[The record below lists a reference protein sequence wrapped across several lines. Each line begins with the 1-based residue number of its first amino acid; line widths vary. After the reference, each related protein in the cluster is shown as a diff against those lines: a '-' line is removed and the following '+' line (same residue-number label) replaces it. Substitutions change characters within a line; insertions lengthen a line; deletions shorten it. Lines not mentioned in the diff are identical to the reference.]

1 MMARIISRVWPRSLV
16 GQIVLVAAIALF
28 VAQAFGAFMLLGT
41 MRARALNEATITLV
55 QRMGNHVERQAE
67 AGKAAIDQSKFKTKP
82 NQPVFMEFGSA
93 PITVT
98 NFEVVP
104 EFQDRAIEMFEMGN
118 TPLSNV
124 TLRVGDLKDVPAE
137 IRAQQIARAKRRLQ
151 HRSFLGVPREA
162 MLLTAQ
168 TSDGRWISGVTS
180 VRPRE
185 RRSLWALF
193 FQTVMLYF
201 AVLIPLLLIA
211 RRIAKPLA
219 GLKESVQL
227 IGGNEEFVPMQ
238 PAGPDDV
245 RNLMTAFNAMQVRV
259 SSLLFEK
266 DVMLGA
272 IGHDLKTPLA
282 SLRVRIESVDD
293 DTEREKMAATVE
305 EMVQMLDD
313 ILTLARNGKS
323 GEDAVRT
330 DIGAL
335 VDSVVQDFSGILP
348 STEFIPPSERIVAT
362 VRPILLRRA
371 IRNLIDNAIKHGG
384 GVLVSITSDA
394 SRLQILVDDNG
405 PGIAPD
411 QLEALFEPFARAEA
425 SRGRATGGSG
435 LGLTIAR
442 AIARNHNG
450 DIVLR
455 NRDLGEDGSTGLCA
469 IIDLPLY

>member
-1 MMARIISRVWPRSLV
+1 MARIWSWLWPRSLV

-41 MRARALNEATITLV
+41 MRTRALNEATITLV
-55 QRMGNHVERQAE
+55 QRIGNHVERQVE
-67 AGKAAIDQSKFKTKP
+67 NGQPPSDMSKFK
-82 NQPVFMEFGSA
+82 NRRHHAVFMEIGSA
-93 PITVT
+93 PVAAN
-98 NFEVVP
+98 NFAPVP
-104 EFQDRAIEMFEMGN
+104 EFQARAIEMFEMGN
-118 TPLSNV
+118 TPLSNIN
-124 TLRVGDLKDVPAE
+124 LRLGALNDVPAE
-137 IRAQQIARAKRRLQ
+137 ITAQQIGRARRRLE
-151 HRSFLGVPREA
+151 HRSMQGVPKEA
-162 MLLTAQ
+162 MILTAQ

-185 RRSLWALF
+185 RRSLWALL
-193 FQTVMLYF
+193 FQTVLLYF

-211 RRIAKPLA
+211 RRISKPLA
-219 GLKESVQL
+219 GLKESVQQ
-227 IGGNEEFVPMQ
+227 IGANAEFVPLQ
-238 PAGPDDV
+238 PDGPDDV
-245 RNLMTAFNAMQVRV
+245 RNLMAAFNAMQVRV
-259 SSLLFEK
+259 VTLLSEK

-293 DTEREKMAATVE
+293 DAEREKMAATVE

-335 VDSVVQDFSGILP
+335 VDLVTQDFSGVLP
-348 STEFIPPSERIVAT
+348 NIQFMPPNVRIVAK
-362 VRPILLRRA
+362 VRPILMRRA
-371 IRNLIDNAIKHGG
+371 IRNLIDNAIKHGNG
-384 GVLVSITSDA
+384 ATVSITTDA
-394 SRLQILVDDNG
+394 SRFQILVDDNG
-405 PGIAPD
+405 PGIAPG

-450 DIVLR
+450 DVALR
-455 NRDLGEDGSTGLCA
+455 NREADGDAPKGLTA
-469 IIDLPLY
+469 IIDLPLI